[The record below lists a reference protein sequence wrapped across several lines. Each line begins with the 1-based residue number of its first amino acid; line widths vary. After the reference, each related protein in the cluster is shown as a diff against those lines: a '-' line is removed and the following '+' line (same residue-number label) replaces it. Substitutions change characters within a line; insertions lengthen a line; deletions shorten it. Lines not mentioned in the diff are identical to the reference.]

1 MTWIYK
7 NFNCKKGNVILNVCI
22 SYFLFP
28 PKIQRKATLNILKK
42 DYMYLE
48 KEDISVHS
56 IIDTFTFLHPSKV
69 QEQEWEIFIF
79 HEISWS
85 TKKSIAGDFNG
96 RWRHY
101 QCQDFFTCINLFEL
115 SESLSDEQFGYGIIM
130 QQIYFTHEKSEWK
143 RTYPDTPGGKS
154 QGDVWQSLWE
164 IVLSVF
170 SNHIMFRD

>member
-143 RTYPDTPGGKS
+143 RTYQTHLEGSHKETYDNPCGRLFWVCSAIT
-154 QGDVWQSLWE
+154 
-164 IVLSVF
+164 
-170 SNHIMFRD
+170 